1 MSESPNK
8 YAKDGKRVRND
19 IFKSIFYLIPLDTQR
34 TLHVFG
40 NYKLVPDQ
48 TKYKKKTFVLP
59 KTFPEIATSLPEGT
73 ATASIKNFINAM
85 KITKEE
91 INSYKVKSDALE
103 WLELSIRVKDWND
116 SNIKLVR

>member
-1 MSESPNK
+1 MT
-8 YAKDGKRVRND
+8 
-19 IFKSIFYLIPLDTQR
+19 YLIPLDTQWW

-91 INSYKVKSDALE
+91 INSYKVKNDALE
-103 WLELSIRVKDWND
+103 WLE
-116 SNIKLVR
+116 